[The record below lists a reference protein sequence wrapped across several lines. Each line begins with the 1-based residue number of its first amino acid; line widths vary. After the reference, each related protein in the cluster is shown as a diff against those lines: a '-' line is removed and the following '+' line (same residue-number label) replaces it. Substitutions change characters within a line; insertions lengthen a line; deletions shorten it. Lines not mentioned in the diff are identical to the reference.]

1 MEKGPSRTPP
11 TLLQYLCMRKSNMF
25 SLFRYV
31 SPPSSYFRNLLIFRR
46 EERRVYIMQ
55 KLDCRIPNW
64 RTFLELMSY
73 FPRLSRDLRK
83 KIFQTAQHAGI
94 NLWTHFFSKNLKRMD
109 TSILGRILK
118 EMFVKCPV
126 GIPSQFQ
133 TVLCPFKDN
142 LLSRAVRE
150 CICMRRGIGR
160 F

>member
-1 MEKGPSRTPP
+1 MRYYGKIHSRLPIFRVKSVKNYTGQKKFTVAPVAPVTYMRYASRTPP
-11 TLLQYLCMRKSNMF
+11 ALLQYLCMRKSNMF

-31 SPPSSYFRNLLIFRR
+31 SPPSSYFRNLLIFWR

-94 NLWTHFFSKNLKRMD
+94 NLSTHFFSKKPNTKMWEEYERKFL
-109 TSILGRILK
+109 
-118 EMFVKCPV
+118 
-126 GIPSQFQ
+126 
-133 TVLCPFKDN
+133 
-142 LLSRAVRE
+142 
-150 CICMRRGIGR
+150 
-160 F
+160 

>member
-1 MEKGPSRTPP
+1 MLIPKLTFPRRKDILSWGSFDPSKSHRKECVFLADRPKSF
-11 TLLQYLCMRKSNMF
+11 LQYLCMRKSNMF

-31 SPPSSYFRNLLIFRR
+31 SPPSSYFRNLLIFQR

-94 NLWTHFFSKNLKRMD
+94 NFSTHFFSKKPNTKMCEEYER
-109 TSILGRILK
+109 
-118 EMFVKCPV
+118 KC
-126 GIPSQFQ
+126 
-133 TVLCPFKDN
+133 L
-142 LLSRAVRE
+142 
-150 CICMRRGIGR
+150 
-160 F
+160 

>member
-1 MEKGPSRTPP
+1 
-11 TLLQYLCMRKSNMF
+11 MRKSNTF

-31 SPPSSYFRNLLIFRR
+31 SPPSSYFRNLFIFRR
-46 EERRVYIMQ
+46 EKRRVYIMQ

-94 NLWTHFFSKNLKRMD
+94 NLSTHFFLQKTEKNGHKNLGG
-109 TSILGRILK
+109 IWK
-118 EMFVKCPV
+118 EMFVKCPL

-150 CICMRRGIGR
+150 CICMRREIGR